1 VEQYEGTGRR
11 LERRERRQPFAEPG
25 SAGRER
31 KAARGVRREL
41 ERIEIAG
48 EHEARRRAWEVVQ
61 AAYSEREPAP
71 PHRSWRPVAL
81 GIAVAALLAAALSPP
96 GMAVLSEV
104 RDAVLPTRVE
114 RVERAL
120 FSLPAPGRLLVV
132 SAERGG
138 VWVVRADG
146 SRRRL
151 GDYDDARWSPR
162 GRFIVA
168 TRRNALVALTP
179 EGEER
184 WSLARRNVGL
194 VAWGG
199 TRADTRVAYTARSG
213 LRVVDGDGTNDR
225 LLHAGGDLGPLAWH
239 PGPGHELLYL
249 ADGVLRLQQVDSRRV
264 LWRRE
269 APPFAPRSLSWS
281 ADGERALVAY
291 GSELQI
297 LDARGRLVR
306 RLQLKKLEVVS
317 ASFARSGR
325 QIGVLLREPG
335 TVGASTRTVVRLV
348 DADRA
353 GRSREL
359 FSGRG
364 DFGELAWSPDG
375 RHLLVAWR
383 SADRWLFINRSTRY
397 AIAVEGVGEQFP
409 RPDGRPPL
417 LLVSDR
423 WIAPCC
429 AG

>member
-1 VEQYEGTGRR
+1 M
-11 LERRERRQPFAEPG
+11 
-25 SAGRER
+25 
-31 KAARGVRREL
+31 KREL
-41 ERIEIAG
+41 ERIEISG
-48 EHEARRRAWEVVQ
+48 EHEARGRAWEIVL
-61 AAYSEREPAP
+61 AAYSEREPSAARG
-71 PHRSWRPVAL
+71 RSWRPVAL

-96 GMAVLSEV
+96 GMAVLGEV
-104 RDAVLPTRVE
+104 REAVLPTRVE
-114 RVERAL
+114 RVEQAL

-132 SAERGG
+132 SGERGG

-151 GDYDDARWSPR
+151 GDYHDARWSPR

-199 TRADTRVAYTARSG
+199 MQADTRVAYTAHSG

-225 LLHAGGDLGPLAWH
+225 LLHAGIDLGPLAWR
-239 PGPGHELLYL
+239 PGPRHELLYQ

-264 LWRRE
+264 LWRRK
-269 APPFAPRSLSWS
+269 APPYAPRAMSWS
-281 ADGERALVAY
+281 ADGGRVLVAY

-306 RLQLKKLEVVS
+306 RVQLPNLEVES
-317 ASFARSGR
+317 ASFAPSGR
-325 QIGVLLREPG
+325 RIGVLLREPG
-335 TVGASTRTVVRLV
+335 IVGASTRTVVRLV
-348 DADRA
+348 DADRP

-397 AIAVEGVGEQFP
+397 AIAVEAIGEQFP

-429 AG
+429 EG